1 MSGGTAARNSRVQ
14 FTKTSCYLCSEW
26 LGDEEVE
33 EHIRQCSRALETCPE
48 GCGLL
53 VLRKDL
59 AAHRNRCTDGFT
71 EPPGITGTSTGTV
84 CTAPVPAQAESESE
98 SLTPSRSSHGPVAM
112 LDGDGA
118 EALMHELRLVQ
129 HTLGEEVHYRAD
141 LLDRTVRL
149 GQRLELSNQWTVK
162 VNDALVSLNK
172 LVNGEIERRNVA
184 IQHLDHRL
192 KLLESWQRSIMAS
205 GNRALLAGRDES
217 ETGAGTDGR
226 SNEQPPSLA
235 ARRWSAIAAG
245 VLARSQLP
253 RGAPDDPVQQLVEQ
267 LVEEQSKTSCRVQET
282 LQQSFDVAERLGR
295 LERQVERYRRETYY
309 TKQRLDDLQTQ
320 LLHEANL
327 RTLGATDGRIVW
339 RIGDF
344 EQRFADSRQQDIMMK
359 GPLFTNQ
366 PFGYVLQLEVSL
378 YGIGTWRGRNVLVG
392 LTVLNGPNDPLLDWP
407 CRLPG
412 TVTLRDQPDDRTAA
426 RDFCKPIL
434 AKRQSQHYTRQQFVY
449 IPHETL
455 RAHHFIRDDAI
466 FLEVVLDRVTEPSSH
481 RQTLTPP
488 PTSAA
493 AAAAGALPSSS
504 SSH

>member
-1 MSGGTAARNSRVQ
+1 MSTSGKTARNGRVQ

-26 LGDEEVE
+26 LSDEEVE
-33 EHIRQCSRALETCPE
+33 EHLQQCSRSLETCPE

-71 EPPGITGTSTGTV
+71 EPPTIAGTGGLGTAL
-84 CTAPVPAQAESESE
+84 TPAPAPAPVPPGQS
-98 SLTPSRSSHGPVAM
+98 TPSRSS
-112 LDGDGA
+112 LDGDGV
-118 EALMHELRLVQ
+118 EALLHELRLVQ

-141 LLDRTVRL
+141 LLERTVRL
-149 GQRLELSNQWTVK
+149 GQRLELANQWTIK

-184 IQHLDHRL
+184 IHGIEQRQ
-192 KLLESWQRSIMAS
+192 KLLESWQRTIMSTTDWTGPSTANR
-205 GNRALLAGRDES
+205 GNRALGARAEQ
-217 ETGAGTDGR
+217 ETDTVASAGTPTDG
-226 SNEQPPSLA
+226 PPSLA

-245 VLARSQLP
+245 VLARGTLL
-253 RGAPDDPVQQLVEQ
+253 RGANPDEQLVAQ
-267 LVEEQSKTSCRVQET
+267 LVEEQSKTSCRVQEA
-282 LQQSFDVAERLGR
+282 LQQTFDATDRLDR

-392 LTVLNGPNDPLLDWP
+392 LTVLNGPNDPLLEWP

-412 TVTLRDQPDDRTAA
+412 TVTLRDQPDGGAAATA
-426 RDFCKPIL
+426 RDFSKPIL

-455 RAHHFIRDDAI
+455 RSQHYIRDDAI
-466 FLEVVLDRVTEPSSH
+466 FLEVVLDRAITESPSDA
-481 RQTLTPP
+481 PP
-488 PTSAA
+488 PSPSTSAA
-493 AAAAGALPSSS
+493 APTAASN
-504 SSH
+504 